1 MAGGTAIISAVAAAL
16 GMTIV
21 GGILTCSYLNRAKL
35 LEIIKN
41 LKKKLGMKALGAKVK
56 RKLKSGDYN
65 KLDLGLT
72 TGKDLELQAK
82 KIDSDVYEG
91 LELSA

>member
-1 MAGGTAIISAVAAAL
+1 M
-16 GMTIV
+16 
-21 GGILTCSYLNRAKL
+21 
-35 LEIIKN
+35 
-41 LKKKLGMKALGAKVK
+41 K